1 MPKRKKILIA
11 LCWYNPGMELG
22 ISRYAR
28 EHHWQLVLDMAYNQ
42 IIPWN
47 KPCDGVLT
55 YLGSNPQLAEFASR
69 QSVPVVDLSTAR
81 SDLALPRVTN
91 DNAALGKLAAEHFL
105 AKRFRNFLYYTRDAF
120 SARTSIERGLS
131 FQRTVEDAGH
141 SCEIFRISDEAAT
154 RDPIDLLAEKIE
166 SLPKPLAVFAHNDP
180 LAAEVLEACQSRG
193 IKVPEEVAVLGTGN
207 ALLTCEYAL
216 VPLSSI
222 DRNMEELG
230 YRAAEI
236 LDGLIDGKP
245 RPTESIL
252 VPPAGVA
259 QRESTD
265 IIAVSHPQV
274 AKALRYIWTHYHEAI
289 GVDNVVAETTLSR
302 TGLQKAF
309 RKHLGRLPGEEIRQ
323 YRIARAKELLAE
335 TDEKVRVIALKTGH
349 CSATNLCAAFRREVG
364 MNPKAYRNQHRAPA
378 EA

>member
-1 MPKRKKILIA
+1 MGRKKKVLVA
-11 LCWYNPGMELG
+11 LCWYNPGMERG
-22 ISRYAR
+22 IARYAR
-28 EHHWQLVLDMAYNQ
+28 EHDWQLVLDMAYNQ
-42 IIPWN
+42 MIPWN

-69 QSVPVVDLSTAR
+69 QTVPVVDLSTAR

-91 DNAALGKLAAEHFL
+91 DNAELGKLAAEHFL
-105 AKRFRNFLYYTRDAF
+105 KKRFRNFLYYTRDAF
-120 SARTSIERGLS
+120 SARTSLERGLS
-131 FQRTVEDAGH
+131 YQRAIEEAGH
-141 SCEIFRISDEAAT
+141 SCEVYRISEDTTGRE
-154 RDPIDLLAEKIE
+154 PVGLLAEKLL

-180 LAAEVLEACQSRG
+180 LAAEVLEACQQCG
-193 IKVPEEVAVLGTGN
+193 IKVPEELAVLGTGN
-207 ALLTCEYAL
+207 ATLTCDYAL

-230 YRAAEI
+230 YCAAKL

-245 RPTESIL
+245 RPTEAVIVS
-252 VPPAGVA
+252 PKGVE

-323 YRIARAKELLAE
+323 YRIAKAKELLAE
-335 TDEKVRVIALKTGH
+335 TDEKVRMIALKTGH

-364 MNPKAYRNQHRAPA
+364 MNPKAYRNQMRD
-378 EA
+378 EASE